1 MISLLRKMGSCRSIF
16 FLPHITH
23 FEIAV
28 EKNQQ
33 NHNFDDNY
41 DKNRNLIVIFIVKI
55 YFFLNILIFYYIDNY
70 DKNLRLRMTTSAND
84 DYFSETIP
92 GQVRYFESS

>member
-1 MISLLRKMGSCRSIF
+1 MVATMISLLRKMGSCRSIF
-16 FLPHITH
+16 FLPHIAH

-33 NHNFDDNY
+33 NHNFDDNN

-55 YFFLNILIFYYIDNY
+55 YFFINIRIFYYIDNN
-70 DKNLRLRMTTSAND
+70 DKNFVDLITIKND
-84 DYFSETIP
+84 Y
-92 GQVRYFESS
+92 VCK